1 MAWQQRKGAA
11 QMRAVSRVEGRA
23 VVVDRRD
30 IDTDQI
36 IPAAWLKRVERTG
49 FGAGLFEAW
58 RSDPGFALNQ
68 PDAEGAPILIAGA
81 NFGCG
86 SSREHAVWALQDF
99 GFEAVIAPSFADI
112 FRGNSIGAGLVTAQA
127 SEETVARLMA
137 QVAADPAAVVV
148 VDVRQRTVS
157 VPAARLSEPF
167 ALPDY
172 ARWRLLE
179 GLDDIAVTL
188 RHADE
193 IAAFERTRP
202 AWLPSSGPQAHVTT

>member
-1 MAWQQRKGAA
+1 
-11 QMRAVSRVEGRA
+11 MRAVTRVEGRA
-23 VVVDRRD
+23 VVLDRPN

-49 FGAGLFEAW
+49 FGPGLFSAW
-58 RSDPGFALNQ
+58 RGDPDFVLNQ
-68 PDAEGAPILIAGA
+68 PGADLARVLIAGP

-99 GFEAVIAPSFADI
+99 GFEAVVAPSFADI

-127 SEETVARLMA
+127 DEAAVAAIGSVLAVNPSATVLVDVAERTVA
-137 QVAADPAAVVV
+137 
-148 VDVRQRTVS
+148 
-157 VPAARLSEPF
+157 VPAAGLTFPF

-179 GLDDIAVTL
+179 GLDDIGITL
-188 RHADE
+188 RHGDAIAD
-193 IAAFERTRP
+193 FEGRRP
-202 AWLPSSGPQAHVTT
+202 VWLPSSRPQAHANT

>member
-1 MAWQQRKGAA
+1 
-11 QMRAVSRVEGRA
+11 MRAVQRVRGRA
-23 VVVDRRD
+23 VVIDRRD

-58 RSDPGFALNQ
+58 RADPGFALNQ
-68 PDAEGAPILIAGA
+68 PGAAAARVLIGGA

-99 GFEAVIAPSFADI
+99 GFEAVVAPSFADI
-112 FRGNSIGAGLVTAQA
+112 FRGNSVGAGLVTAQVD
-127 SEETVARLMA
+127 EEGVAGLIA
-137 QVAADPAAVVV
+137 AVAADPDAEVV
-148 VDVRQRTVS
+148 VDVAGRAVS
-157 VPAARLSEPF
+157 AAEFSTQFEID
-167 ALPDY
+167 DY

-179 GLDDIAVTL
+179 GLDDIGVTL
-188 RHADE
+188 RRGDA

-202 AWLPSSGPQAHVTT
+202 SWLPVSGTSARATI

>member
-1 MAWQQRKGAA
+1 
-11 QMRAVSRVEGRA
+11 MRAVHTVKGQA
-23 VVVDRRD
+23 VVLDRPN

-49 FGAGLFEAW
+49 FGPGLFSAW
-58 RSDPGFALNQ
+58 RADPGFVLNQ
-68 PDAEGAPILIAGA
+68 PGAEEAKVLIAGP

-112 FRGNSIGAGLVTAQA
+112 FRNNSIGAGLVTAQTD
-127 SEETVARLMA
+127 EETVAALSA
-137 QVAADPAAVVV
+137 ALAADPNATVI
-148 VDVRQRTVS
+148 VDVAERIVS
-157 VPAARLSEPF
+157 VPQVGLSVDFE
-167 ALPDY
+167 LPDY

-179 GLDDIAVTL
+179 GLDDIGITL

-193 IAAFERTRP
+193 IAAFEAQRSV
-202 AWLPSSGPQAHVTT
+202 WLPSSRPQTPVMT

>member
-1 MAWQQRKGAA
+1 
-11 QMRAVSRVEGRA
+11 MRAVRKVEGRA
-23 VVVDRRD
+23 VVLDRRD

-58 RSDPGFALNQ
+58 RADPGFVLNT
-68 PDAEGAPILIAGA
+68 PAAAEATILIAGA

-99 GFEAVIAPSFADI
+99 GFAAVIAPSFADI

-127 SEETVARLMA
+127 PEDGVASLIAAHARCPETN
-137 QVAADPAAVVV
+137 VV
-148 VDVRQRTVS
+148 VDVADRAIGIASAGLR
-157 VPAARLSEPF
+157 VPFE
-167 ALPDY
+167 LPEY

-179 GLDDIAVTL
+179 GLDDIGVTL
-188 RHADE
+188 RHADA
-193 IAAFERTRP
+193 IAEFERRRP
-202 AWLPSSGPQAHVTT
+202 GWLPASAPRAHATT

>member
-1 MAWQQRKGAA
+1 
-11 QMRAVSRVEGRA
+11 MRAVSRVAGRA
-23 VVVDRRD
+23 VVLDRQNV
-30 IDTDQI
+30 DTDQI

-49 FGAGLFEAW
+49 FGPGLFSAW
-58 RSDPGFALNQ
+58 RNDPDFVLNQ
-68 PDAEGAPILIAGA
+68 PGADKAKILIAGA

-99 GFEAVIAPSFADI
+99 GFEAVIAPGFADI

-127 SEETVARLMA
+127 DEETVAELFA
-137 QVAADPAAVVV
+137 VLAADPAASVV
-148 VDVRQRTVS
+148 VDVGERTVS
-157 VPAARLSEPF
+157 VPSAGLSAAF

-188 RHADE
+188 RHAGA
-193 IAAFERTRP
+193 IAEFEGRRP
-202 AWLPSSGPQAHVTT
+202 AWLPSSHPAVTATT

>member
-1 MAWQQRKGAA
+1 
-11 QMRAVSRVEGRA
+11 MRAVQRVAGRA
-23 VVVDRRD
+23 VVIDRRD
-30 IDTDQI
+30 VDTDQI

-58 RSDPGFALNQ
+58 RRDPDFVLNT
-68 PDAEGAPILIAGA
+68 PAAADAKILVAGA

-127 SEETVARLMA
+127 DDEAVAGLTTA
-137 QVAADPAAVVV
+137 LAADPAAQVI
-148 VDVRQRTVS
+148 VDVAERTVAIPS
-157 VPAARLSEPF
+157 AGLSAPF

-179 GLDDIAVTL
+179 GLDDIGVTL
-188 RHADE
+188 RHADA
-193 IAAFERTRP
+193 ITDFERRR
-202 AWLPSSGPQAHVTT
+202 ADWLPVSGPRAHATT

>member
-1 MAWQQRKGAA
+1 
-11 QMRAVSRVEGRA
+11 MRAVQQVRGRA
-23 VVVDRRD
+23 VVIDRRD

-58 RSDPGFALNQ
+58 RADPAFALNE
-68 PDAEGAPILIAGA
+68 PRAAGAKILIAGA

-99 GFEAVIAPSFADI
+99 GFEAVVAPSFADI
-112 FRGNSIGAGLVTAQA
+112 FRGNSIGSGLVTAQA
-127 SEETVARLMA
+127 DENDVAGLIA
-137 QVAADPAAVVV
+137 ALGADPDAEVV
-148 VDVRQRTVS
+148 VDVTERTVS
-157 VPAARLSEPF
+157 APTFTAPF
-167 ALPDY
+167 EIGDF

-188 RHADE
+188 RHDDA
-193 IAAFERTRP
+193 IAAFERARP
-202 AWLPSSGPQAHVTT
+202 PWLPVSSTPARASA

>member
-1 MAWQQRKGAA
+1 
-11 QMRAVSRVEGRA
+11 MRAVQSVEGRA
-23 VVVDRRD
+23 VVLDRRD

-58 RSDPGFALNQ
+58 RADPGFVLNQ
-68 PDAEGAPILIAGA
+68 PSAAEAKILIAGA

-99 GFEAVIAPSFADI
+99 GFDAVVAPSFADI
-112 FRGNSIGAGLVTAQA
+112 FRGNSVGAGLVTAQA
-127 SEETVARLMA
+127 EEEGVAKLIA
-137 QVAADPAAVVV
+137 ALAADPGARVV
-148 VDVRQRTVS
+148 VDVAERTVAVPSAGLS
-157 VPAARLSEPF
+157 VPF

-179 GLDDIAVTL
+179 GLDDIGVTL
-188 RHADE
+188 RHADA
-193 IAAFERTRP
+193 IAEFEQRRP
-202 AWLPSSGPQAHVTT
+202 EWMPVSGPRAHATA

>member
-1 MAWQQRKGAA
+1 
-11 QMRAVSRVEGRA
+11 MRAVSRVEGRA
-23 VVVDRRD
+23 VVIDRRD

-58 RSDPGFALNQ
+58 RADPAFALNT
-68 PDAEGAPILIAGA
+68 PAAREATILIAGA

-99 GFEAVIAPSFADI
+99 GFDAVIAPSFADI

-127 SEETVARLMA
+127 GENGVATLIA
-137 QVAADPAAVVV
+137 ALAADPGAKVI
-148 VDVRQRTVS
+148 VDVAERCVQ
-157 VPAARLSEPF
+157 VPAAGLRVSFE
-167 ALPDY
+167 LPDY

-179 GLDDIAVTL
+179 GLDDIGVTL
-188 RHADE
+188 RHGDA
-193 IAAFERTRP
+193 IAEFERLRP
-202 AWLPSSGPQAHVTT
+202 GWLPVTGPRAHASA

>member
-1 MAWQQRKGAA
+1 
-11 QMRAVSRVEGRA
+11 MRAVQQVRGRA
-23 VVVDRRD
+23 VVIDRPD

-58 RSDPGFALNQ
+58 RADPGFALNQ
-68 PDAEGAPILIAGA
+68 PAADGAKILIGGA

-99 GFEAVIAPSFADI
+99 GFDAVVAPSFADI

-127 SEETVARLMA
+127 DE
-137 QVAADPAAVVV
+137 AAVAGLIAAVQAQPDAEVV
-148 VDVRQRTVS
+148 VDVECRSVS
-157 VPAARLSEPF
+157 VPAAGFTAPF
-167 ALPDY
+167 AIDDY

-179 GLDDIAVTL
+179 GLDDIGVTL
-188 RHADE
+188 RHGDA
-193 IAAFERTRP
+193 IAAFERDRP
-202 AWLPSSGPQAHVTT
+202 FWLPVSGTSARAAL

>member
-1 MAWQQRKGAA
+1 
-11 QMRAVSRVEGRA
+11 MRAVSRVDGRA
-23 VVVDRRD
+23 VALDRRD

-36 IPAAWLKRVERTG
+36 IPASWLKRVERTG
-49 FGAGLFEAW
+49 FGPGLFSAW
-58 RSDPGFALNQ
+58 RSDPDFALNA
-68 PDAEGAPILIAGA
+68 PGASEATVLVAGA

-127 SEETVARLMA
+127 TEETVRALFT
-137 QVAADPAAVVV
+137 VLTDDPQATVT
-148 VDVRQRTVS
+148 VDVAERMILVPS
-157 VPAARLSEPF
+157 VGLAEPF

-179 GLDDIAVTL
+179 GLDDIGITL
-188 RHADE
+188 RHADA
-193 IAAFERTRP
+193 ITDFEARRP
-202 AWLPSSGPQAHVTT
+202 AWLPSSAPAAHISA